1 MGIAGR
7 NDKKSA
13 GEIIM
18 ENSDDVLKLIEA
30 NRLMAEIIDRLY
42 PMILQIASVDQME
55 QIGIDAKIKK
65 AADIMKD
72 YE

>member
-1 MGIAGR
+1 
-7 NDKKSA
+7 
-13 GEIIM
+13 M

>member
-1 MGIAGR
+1 
-7 NDKKSA
+7 
-13 GEIIM
+13 M

-65 AADIMKD
+65 AADIMKN

>member
-1 MGIAGR
+1 
-7 NDKKSA
+7 
-13 GEIIM
+13 M

-55 QIGIDAKIKK
+55 QIDIDAKIKK

>member
-65 AADIMKD
+65 AADIMKN